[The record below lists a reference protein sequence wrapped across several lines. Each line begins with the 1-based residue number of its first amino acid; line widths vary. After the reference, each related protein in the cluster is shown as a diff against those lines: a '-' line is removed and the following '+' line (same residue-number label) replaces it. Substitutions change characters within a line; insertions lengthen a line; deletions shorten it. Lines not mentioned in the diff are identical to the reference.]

1 MVTTPSAATHPQ
13 HLSSI
18 LEMILHIDDLKP
30 WSHRACDLAATKKIG
45 IRGEVAEVT
54 VRFYK
59 GRSKVAARSAISH
72 PTQSVVAS
80 LLSLHKRLAV
90 TDFDR

>member
-1 MVTTPSAATHPQ
+1 MVTTPRAATHPQ

-59 GRSKVAARSAISH
+59 GRSKVGDQSPYTISCG
-72 PTQSVVAS
+72 QSFE
-80 LLSLHKRLAV
+80 LAQK
-90 TDFDR
+90 TSRD